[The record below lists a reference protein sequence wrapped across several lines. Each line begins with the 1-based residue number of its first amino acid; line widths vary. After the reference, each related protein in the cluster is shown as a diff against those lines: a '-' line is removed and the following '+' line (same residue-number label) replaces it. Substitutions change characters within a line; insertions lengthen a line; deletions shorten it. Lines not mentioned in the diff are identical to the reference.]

1 MPLKIVLK
9 NGEKIIINGAVLQNI
24 GGAAKALVLNEAAV
38 LREKDI
44 ITESEAQTPAS
55 RCYFALQ
62 NLYLFPGREEVYK
75 PLVREFLTDY
85 GNAAPSAR
93 KLVDDMLQAV
103 DEGQSYRA
111 LRLARDLV
119 AHEGSIFDHVKE
131 QLSAELS
138 DSPDGGEP
146 PEDGGLGADGSS
158 PEDEGNSSKR
168 AV

>member
-44 ITESEAQTPAS
+44 ITEGEAQTPAS
-55 RCYFALQ
+55 RAYFAIQ
-62 NLYLFPGREEVYK
+62 NLYLFPQREDIYK

-103 DEGQSYRA
+103 EEGQHYRA

-131 QLSAELS
+131 QLSADLS
-138 DSPDGGEP
+138 EGPDGGESAP
-146 PEDGGLGADGSS
+146 DRSLGPDRSG
-158 PEDEGNSSKR
+158 PTDEGSGAKR
-168 AV
+168 PV